1 MGDKRGDEA
10 PWGPAQ
16 RGREPSCGFWCVRQC
31 MAMVY
36 SVSDCVL
43 AAGKYNFYPVAAGV
57 LAGFTKSSLVLGFWA
72 ALSCV
77 CPGAKGKTPP

>member
-1 MGDKRGDEA
+1 
-10 PWGPAQ
+10 
-16 RGREPSCGFWCVRQC
+16 
-31 MAMVY
+31 MAMDY
-36 SVSDCVL
+36 SVSGCVL